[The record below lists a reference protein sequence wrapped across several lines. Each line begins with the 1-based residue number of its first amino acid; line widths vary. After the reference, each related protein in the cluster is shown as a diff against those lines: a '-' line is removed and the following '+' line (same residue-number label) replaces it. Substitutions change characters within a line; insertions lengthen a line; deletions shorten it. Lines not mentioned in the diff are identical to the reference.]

1 MSSVDPKLTSA
12 GAGLREADAGPDP
25 LALFRA
31 WFAQAE
37 AAALPQPEAMTL
49 ATATPDGRPA
59 ARVVLLRGL
68 DERGFVFFT
77 NYRSRKG
84 EELAANPRAALVF
97 FWSELHRQV
106 RVEGRVEPVSAAE
119 SDAYFR
125 TRPRGSRVGAWASPQ
140 SEVIADRA
148 FLEERARAF
157 AALYP
162 GEDVPRPPHW
172 GGYRVLPEVIEFW
185 QGQPDR
191 LHDRLRYRR
200 EGPAWVRERLAP

>member
-1 MSSVDPKLTSA
+1 MSAVDPSLSGKLPA
-12 GAGLREADAGPDP
+12 LREESAGPDP

-31 WFAQAE
+31 WFAEAQA
-37 AAALPQPEAMTL
+37 ARLPMPEAMAL
-49 ATATPDGRPA
+49 ATATADGRPA
-59 ARVVLLRGL
+59 ARMVLLRGL

-77 NYRSRKG
+77 NYHSRKG
-84 EELAANPRAALVF
+84 AELAANPRAALLF
-97 FWSELHRQV
+97 YWAALERQV
-106 RVEGRVEPVSAAE
+106 RVEGRVEAVGADE

-140 SEVIADRA
+140 SEVIPDRG

-157 AALYP
+157 SERYP
-162 GEDVPRPPHW
+162 GEEVPRPPNW
-172 GGYRVLPEVIEFW
+172 GGLRVVPEVIEFW

-200 EGPAWVRERLAP
+200 EGPGWVRERLAP